1 MTVLHPAINLI
12 LNQFHLSY
20 EEVNVKL
27 LVKSTDYCKMIV
39 PRYRLTSFGRLVF
52 CCCGPVDL
60 ELANLTVFATQ
71 H

>member
-12 LNQFHLSY
+12 LNQFHLTY
-20 EEVNVKL
+20 EEVKVKL
-27 LVKSTDYCKMIV
+27 LVKSTCTDYCKMIV

-60 ELANLTVFATQ
+60 EFAT
-71 H
+71 